1 MMKTFIFL
9 FRLIYSQMQL
19 PMQISL
25 QVQMYLVINNNAFKK
40 NFAISQ
46 Q

>member
-1 MMKTFIFL
+1 
-9 FRLIYSQMQL
+9 MQL
-19 PMQISL
+19 PMQIPL
-25 QVQMYLVINNNAFKK
+25 QVQMYLVINNNAVKK